1 MTGVL
6 PVALERMT
14 RIIGTVMHSSKEY
27 VCVMQ
32 LHRPVEEDRL
42 REVLKLFEGEIY
54 QKPPLRSSV
63 KRALRTRR
71 IFRIELLEYT
81 VKYALLRVDCEA
93 GTYMR
98 KLCWD
103 IGLVLGVGA
112 HMRELRRIRT
122 GPFSEDSGLMVRLDD
137 VAYAVI
143 RWREEGKD
151 DLLRRVVIPGEYSVC
166 HIPKVLV
173 RDSAVE
179 SLTHGAQLAA
189 PGVAAV
195 EEGVEKGGMVALMTL
210 KGELIGLGKALAS
223 AQEMLEAERG
233 IVVSPTRIIM
243 ERGLYPRM
251 WKRQQAPQG
260 A

>member
-1 MTGVL
+1 M
-6 PVALERMT
+6 ALERMT
-14 RIIGTVMHSSKEY
+14 RIIGTVMHSTKEY

-32 LHRPVEEDRL
+32 LHKPVDEARL
-42 REVLKLFEGEIY
+42 REVLGEFVGEIY

-71 IFRIELLEYT
+71 IHKIDLLEYDGR
-81 VKYALLRVDCEA
+81 YALLVVDCDA

-122 GPFSEDSGLMVRLDD
+122 GPFRENGFLVRLDD
-137 VAYAVI
+137 VAEAVI

-151 DLLRRVVIPGEYSVC
+151 DLLRKVVVPGEYSVC
-166 HIPKVLV
+166 HLPKVLV

-195 EEGVEKGGMVALMTL
+195 EESVEKGSLVAIMTL
-210 KGELIGLGKALAS
+210 KGELVGLGKAQAS
-223 AQEMLEAERG
+223 ASEILEAEKG
-233 IVVSPTRIIM
+233 IVVKPTRIIL

-251 WKRQQAPQG
+251 WKPRRGEAG
-260 A
+260 VG

>member
-1 MTGVL
+1 M
-6 PVALERMT
+6 ALERMT

-32 LHRPVEEDRL
+32 LHRPVEEGRL
-42 REVLKLFEGEIY
+42 REVLRLFEGEIY

-81 VKYALLRVDCEA
+81 GKYALLRVDCEA

-112 HMRELRRIRT
+112 HMRELRRVRT

-223 AQEMLEAERG
+223 AEEILQAERG
-233 IVVSPTRIIM
+233 IVVGPTRIIM

-251 WKRQQAPQG
+251 WKRQQTPQG